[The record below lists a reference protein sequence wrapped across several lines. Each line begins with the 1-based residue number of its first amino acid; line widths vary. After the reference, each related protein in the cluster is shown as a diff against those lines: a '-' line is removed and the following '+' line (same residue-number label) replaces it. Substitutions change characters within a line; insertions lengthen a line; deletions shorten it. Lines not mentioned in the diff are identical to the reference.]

1 MNDPLPTDLQ
11 RLQQLLAE
19 PTQPRPARGSG
30 KAAAVLILLAEGDEG
45 YQTVLVEKRP
55 DLRNHAGQV
64 AFPGGT
70 AEAEDTNAIV
80 TALREARE
88 EVGVEPADVTV
99 LGILPSRHIPRSGF
113 DVTPVV
119 AWWQSPGPLQVVDT
133 EELSAVHQVEIATLV
148 NPQHRDSWRLGDFT
162 GPGFWVDDL
171 YIWGFTAYLLDGLFD
186 LFGWAQEWDAGRVSP
201 IPARFLRD
209 PR

>member
-1 MNDPLPTDLQ
+1 MSDPLPADLQ

-19 PTQPRPARGSG
+19 PVQPRTVRGSG

-119 AWWQSPGPLQVVDT
+119 AWWQRPGPLQVVDT
-133 EELSAVHQVEIATLV
+133 EELSAVHQVQIATLV
-148 NPQHRDSWRLGDFT
+148 DPLHRDSWRLGDFT

-171 YIWGFTAYLLDGLFD
+171 YVWGFTAYLLDGLFD
-186 LFGWAQEWDAGRVSP
+186 LFGWAQEWDAGRISP

-209 PR
+209 AR

>member
-186 LFGWAQEWDAGRVSP
+186 LFGWAQEWDAGRISP

-209 PR
+209 RR

>member
-1 MNDPLPTDLQ
+1 MNAELPADLQ
-11 RLQQLLAE
+11 RLQHLLAD
-19 PTQPRPARGSG
+19 PSQPREVRGSG
-30 KAAAVLILLAEGDEG
+30 RPAAVLILLADSEEG

-70 AEAEDTNAIV
+70 AEAEDADAII

-88 EVGVEPADVTV
+88 EVGVEPDDVAV

-119 AWWQSPGPLQVVDT
+119 AWWRRPAPLQVVDA
-133 EELSAVHQVEIATLV
+133 EELSAVHQVDVATLLD
-148 NPQHRDSWRLGDFT
+148 PQHRDTWRLGEFS

-171 YIWGFTAYLLDGLFD
+171 YIWGFTAYLLDGLFE
-186 LFGWAQEWDAGRVSP
+186 LFGWAQEWDNSRVSP

-209 PR
+209 AR